1 MMVGFLH
8 SKFRKHSDVAPY
20 TNLYLFENYYL
31 RVEVVYLK
39 KGGGANQE
47 HHSHEE
53 DLKRVATKGGYIDGE
68 NKEAG
73 EEVGLGEGERCTC
86 CN

>member
-1 MMVGFLH
+1 M
-8 SKFRKHSDVAPY
+8 
-20 TNLYLFENYYL
+20 
-31 RVEVVYLK
+31 YLK